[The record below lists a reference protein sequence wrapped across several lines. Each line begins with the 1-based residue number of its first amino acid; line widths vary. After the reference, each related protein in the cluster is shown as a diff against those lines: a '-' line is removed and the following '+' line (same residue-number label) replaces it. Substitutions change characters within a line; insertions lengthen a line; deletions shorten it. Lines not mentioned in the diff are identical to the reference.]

1 MRYRCIANGN
11 FLQMYA
17 KPNNV
22 GYSRLGLIV
31 AKKVMRRA
39 VERNRV
45 KRILR
50 EMFRMNQQHQENKK
64 MDWVLRL
71 RRPIVKTDSVGLTE
85 EAKALMLKLQRC
97 HE

>member
-1 MRYRCIANGN
+1 MRYRCVTNGD

-17 KPNNV
+17 KPNTF

-39 VERNRV
+39 VDRNRI

-50 EMFRMNQQHQENKK
+50 EVFRVNKLCQETEK

-71 RRPIVKTDSVGLTE
+71 RRPIAKTDSVRLTE
-85 EAKALMLKLQRC
+85 ETKALMLELQRC